1 MSVFSRGV
9 RNAFRNSIRTFSI
22 VVILGLSIAM
32 ALAMLLARDAVK
44 TRIAS
49 VESSIGNVITISP
62 AGLRGFQGGGEPLTD
77 DQLNKVA
84 SMPHVVGMT
93 KTLQDRLTA
102 QDTNLQ
108 SSLQLGSLGRR
119 FGRQDAQDA
128 QGGGGEGGG
137 GGGFGGLFGGGAGAA
152 GGAGGAGGGGLPT
165 NFTAPVIVVGTT
177 DPTTLQSVASGK
189 VTLTQGS
196 VFSADSDEDKA
207 LLGTALATKNNLAVG
222 STFTA
227 YNETITVSGLFST
240 GNTFGDSTAVL
251 PLKTLQRLSGQA
263 NDVTAAVV
271 QVDSINNVDV
281 AETAI
286 KAALGTSAD
295 VVSQQDTSQQAL
307 GPLDN
312 IKSISSFSLTG
323 AVVAGAAIIFLTMLM
338 IVRERRREIAVL
350 KAIGAP
356 NRKVVSQFIFE
367 SLTFTALAG
376 VVGVVGGVVAA
387 NPITRLLVNTND
399 NTTTAA
405 AGRQFGGGGGGGGG
419 AALRQAGR
427 ALGRLAARPSALN
440 LNTIRASVGW
450 NVFLYGL
457 LAALVIAVVGAAIPA
472 YLISRIRPAEVL
484 RGE

>member
-1 MSVFSRGV
+1 G
-9 RNAFRNSIRTFSI
+9 
-22 VVILGLSIAM
+22 
-32 ALAMLLARDAVK
+32 
-44 TRIAS
+44 
-49 VESSIGNVITISP
+49 
-62 AGLRGFQGGGEPLTD
+62 
-77 DQLNKVA
+77 
-84 SMPHVVGMT
+84 
-93 KTLQDRLTA
+93 
-102 QDTNLQ
+102 
-108 SSLQLGSLGRR
+108 
-119 FGRQDAQDA
+119 
-128 QGGGGEGGG
+128 
-137 GGGFGGLFGGGAGAA
+137 
-152 GGAGGAGGGGLPT
+152 
-165 NFTAPVIVVGTT
+165 
-177 DPTTLQSVASGK
+177 
-189 VTLTQGS
+189 
-196 VFSADSDEDKA
+196 
-207 LLGTALATKNNLAVG
+207 
-222 STFTA
+222 
-227 YNETITVSGLFST
+227 ETITVSGLFST

-271 QVDSINNVDV
+271 QVDSINNVNV
-281 AETAI
+281 AETDI
-286 KAALGTSAD
+286 KGALGTSAD

-307 GPLDN
+307 APLDN

-367 SLTFTALAG
+367 ALTFTALAG
-376 VVGVVGGVVAA
+376 VVGVVGGVVAG
-387 NPITRLLVNTND
+387 NPITRLLVNTNN

-405 AGRQFGGGGGGGGG
+405 AGRQLGGGGGGGG

-427 ALGRLAARPSALN
+427 ALGGLAARPSALN

-457 LAALVIAVVGAAIPA
+457 LAALVIAVVGSSIPA